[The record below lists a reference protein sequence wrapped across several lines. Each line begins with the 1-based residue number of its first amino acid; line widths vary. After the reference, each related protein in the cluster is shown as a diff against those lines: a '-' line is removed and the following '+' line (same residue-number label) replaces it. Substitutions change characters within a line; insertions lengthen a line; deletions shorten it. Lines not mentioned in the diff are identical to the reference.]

1 MESVIK
7 YPTDGDEIV
16 IYPKDSKNLKCHIYP
31 GTEVFFTECHI
42 CYHKILGGLEDI
54 AEHTKSREHI
64 ENKHTLMSFLNINN
78 IQGGSTEP
86 ELNDNNE
93 TKYFIES
100 GKKSD
105 EHVVQVLELPRGTPK
120 HEGRVFHWCNLCKIR
135 VPNDCT
141 ADEHLK
147 SVLHTEN
154 SRDTLEVTVLP
165 HHNSG
170 EENEVEKSF
179 TGIFLKLTW
188 KVCAIC
194 DQRKLLDDDAVREH
208 VKGWPH
214 RYKLWS
220 LSEAQLEALSV
231 EHLPEKF
238 ESIPNSKQK
247 LLCTVCK
254 SKVKIKRLDGHTR
267 KCHVQDMNVEVKLGE
282 EKTTEETK
290 KNLEEGKPEDLL
302 KVSGGNDKVTDKRD
316 KSPRQFPV
324 RLSALPLGSKN
335 SENTTAKR
343 LISSFC
349 LDNQKDSVSS
359 PLSFKLNSNNIRRR
373 SLSNVYCWDGGIRN
387 GSSKE
392 DKENEAEINAELKFG
407 DERNYDKYIALS
419 TSRKGVP
426 IEIML
431 QYHYVGDTIDYIECK
446 ICDTKIRETPHTPA
460 TLEYLQHSN
469 SEEHRYNENAF
480 IDSWKSSVSSR
491 AAISA
496 APPESAE
503 KKNPKESSNNETLP
517 QSIRNVFCEICNCII
532 TGGYWNVNAHRNSKE
547 HKQNEAKINSELEF
561 RDERRDDKDIVPS
574 PPPKSAWNGVP
585 IEIMVQ
591 YHYVGDTIDYIEC
604 KICDIKIRETRHTP
618 ATLEYLQHS
627 NSEEHKYNE
636 NVFLDSW
643 KSSASSYAAV
653 AAAPPQSAENKRE
666 KKKAHKTIPCQ
677 VCGENFTKG
686 SLHEHMTEHFWKRF
700 LKPSLENLEE
710 STDNTH
716 EENVN
721 GELKP
726 VDLVTGEDESDGDS
740 SHSLIANSPA
750 KKVTSSAHFRTKPL
764 DIELDSGPNIYEI
777 NDQRIK
783 HIQLGVL
790 LSFTIDIDNIY
801 CLVCQKCIKNSLQNF
816 YEHLSS
822 LHHLKYLQNMIN
834 DHQKFKDFPDQFSDL
849 ALAEEYMEEV
859 SEEEVKCHACG
870 FSIPN
875 NSCKLSNHINDPT
888 HAKQWALLESNKK
901 EVFHALHSRMQ
912 SNFYNVR
919 RYWCVFCRTISI
931 VEIEFREHLR
941 DKGHLK
947 KIKQY
952 ENETL
957 IFDYCAICASLW
969 YGVLHTFSYHS
980 QCKMHKDAAYHNYY
994 MVNKLPESAEKLLY
1008 AVEDNI
1014 EKILAEVNARRID
1027 EKKKED
1033 QVIRDLKKISKQRY
1047 PRVEAYPF
1055 GSRVN
1060 GLGGANSD
1068 LDIFLDCS
1076 TGKCPVYA
1084 GENSSDKQ
1092 VLDRLVNI
1100 KKCLEG
1106 DPQTWFINRLVE
1118 DCRVPIITITH
1129 RFTGIECD
1137 ISATNGLTVENT
1149 KIIGAYC
1156 NNYPNCRKL
1165 IIFLRN
1171 WMVYCELT
1179 GVNGIN
1185 SYTIAWLVIYFLQV
1199 VSILPTIF
1207 ELIDSNKAS
1216 NIVAGWET
1224 GVLIDF
1230 EPRRTDQSFRELL
1243 TQFFKFYASFD
1254 YRNNVICPLLGEPVK
1269 KTLFSNPNELPSAM
1283 KPYLNSLN
1291 GENGVPF
1298 RVDSVLCLQDPFDL
1312 AHNLCKAVKKL
1323 TVYKLQTFCTLSAQT
1338 LDKNS

>member
-446 ICDTKIRETPHTPA
+446 ICDTKIRETP
-460 TLEYLQHSN
+460 
-469 SEEHRYNENAF
+469 
-480 IDSWKSSVSSR
+480 
-491 AAISA
+491 
-496 APPESAE
+496 
-503 KKNPKESSNNETLP
+503 
-517 QSIRNVFCEICNCII
+517 
-532 TGGYWNVNAHRNSKE
+532 
-547 HKQNEAKINSELEF
+547 
-561 RDERRDDKDIVPS
+561 
-574 PPPKSAWNGVP
+574 
-585 IEIMVQ
+585 
-591 YHYVGDTIDYIEC
+591 
-604 KICDIKIRETRHTP
+604 HTP

-1254 YRNNVICPLLGEPVK
+1254 YRNDVICPLLGEPVK